1 MFLPNKIPRP
11 TGLPLLPRPVGSADL
26 TFHDHEELATVPYL
40 VEAADGTILQASEDS
55 YGRAE
60 STARMY
66 VSSKRVETR
75 VIQWRD
81 SAQGVK
87 SRELWCSSD
96 YPASVRFAAAA

>member
-1 MFLPNKIPRP
+1 M
-11 TGLPLLPRPVGSADL
+11 
-26 TFHDHEELATVPYL
+26 PYL
-40 VEAADGTILQASEDS
+40 VEAADGTILQASEDN

-66 VSSKRVETR
+66 VSSERVETR

-81 SAQGVK
+81 TAHGTK

-96 YPASVRFAAAA
+96 YPARLRFPVAA